1 MILRDNHFADT
12 VGMFVARYSL
22 LRGDGSPVIVGLSG
36 GADSVALLA
45 VLKMLGF
52 NLLAVHC
59 NFHLRGEESD
69 RDMKFA
75 ESVAARYGV
84 PILTEHID
92 IPGWRKI
99 HSGSVEMACRD
110 TRYQLFERIRKE
122 KGAQAIAVAH
132 HREDN
137 LETVVQNMMRGT
149 GIAGMTGMA
158 PVSEN
163 HVVRPLL
170 IVSRR
175 QIEDFLTSINQDYV
189 VDSTNLQND
198 YARNRVRNI
207 VTPALL
213 QANPNAIDGITV
225 TIGRLRET
233 EVFYRRAMREVFA
246 RYCTRGGI
254 DLNALANDPDAELI
268 LFENLRA
275 EGVSRQMAADMIT
288 SRSSS
293 GRRFMTGSCEW
304 INDYGYLRRCE
315 QVCAA
320 DGNPF
325 VIERIERKNMIPVAD
340 ASVAYLD
347 VSALDAG
354 LTWRYW
360 REGDRMRPYGMK
372 GSKKV
377 SDLMHDAHVPVDRKK
392 AIPLLVTDDDSILFI
407 PGVRASAL
415 FPVRADSATILRVK
429 LNG

>member
-12 VGMFVARYSL
+12 VGSFIARYSL
-22 LRGDGSPVIVGLSG
+22 LRRDGSPVVVGLSG

-45 VLKMLGF
+45 ALNMLGF

-59 NFHLRGEESD
+59 NFHLRGDESD

-84 PILTEHID
+84 PILIEHID
-92 IPGWRKI
+92 IPGWRRI
-99 HSGSVEMACRD
+99 HGGSVEMACRD
-110 TRYQLFERIRKE
+110 TRYQLFERIRSE
-122 KGAQAIAVAH
+122 KGAQAVAVAH

-163 HVVRPLL
+163 HVVRPFLC
-170 IVSRR
+170 VSRK
-175 QIEDFLTSINQDYV
+175 QIEDFLRSIDQDYV

-198 YARNRVRNI
+198 YARNRIRNI
-207 VTPALL
+207 VTPALI
-213 QANPNAIDGITV
+213 QANPNALEGITA
-225 TIGRLRET
+225 TIGRLRES
-233 EVFYRRAMREVFA
+233 EEFYRRALREALA
-246 RYCTRGGI
+246 RYSTPCGI
-254 DLNALANDPDAELI
+254 DLNALAGDPDAELI

-288 SRSSS
+288 SRGCP
-293 GRRFMTGSCEW
+293 GRRFMAGGREW
-304 INDYGYLRRCE
+304 VNDYGCLRRCE
-315 QVCAA
+315 PTATPA
-320 DGNPF
+320 DNPF
-325 VIERIERKNMIPVAD
+325 VIERIERKDMIPVAD
-340 ASVAYLD
+340 GSVAYLD
-347 VSALDAG
+347 LSALDAG
-354 LTWRYW
+354 LTWRFW
-360 REGDRMRPYGMK
+360 RDGDRMRPYGMK

-392 AIPLLVTDDDSILFI
+392 TIPLLVTADDTILFI

-415 FPVRADSATILRVK
+415 FPVGADAATLLRVR
-429 LNG
+429 LNT